1 MPGRAYRP
9 SPHTEDG
16 ALTPAVSKSFL
27 PDEASPRSARLW
39 AREALSLRA
48 DVDVDAVALLVS
60 ELATNAVVHAKTPF
74 TVVVRTTDAS
84 VRIEVE
90 DGSDDPPERTSR
102 GMGLRV
108 TDDVASSWGWHPVPD
123 GKAVWFEVVG
133 EP

>member
-16 ALTPAVSKSFL
+16 TLTPAVSKSFL

-60 ELATNAVVHAKTPF
+60 ELATNARRSGSRWSASPNAAHGA
-74 TVVVRTTDAS
+74 TVP
-84 VRIEVE
+84 
-90 DGSDDPPERTSR
+90 G
-102 GMGLRV
+102 
-108 TDDVASSWGWHPVPD
+108 VA
-123 GKAVWFEVVG
+123 
-133 EP
+133 